1 MRAAGLPTA
10 PGSII
15 ETTGTRTG
23 HSIGLQWTAPSS
35 DEGSAIV
42 SYTLVQVRENRDDET
57 VYYGTGLSTI
67 VSDLVAGQEYSFRV
81 KATNLVGD
89 GAWSSIY
96 KFLNVDRPSEPLNL
110 HLDSFDNTYVTFSW
124 EQPIYNGG
132 QALSGFKVYR

>member
-1 MRAAGLPTA
+1 M
-10 PGSII
+10 
-15 ETTGTRTG
+15 
-23 HSIGLQWTAPSS
+23 
-35 DEGSAIV
+35 SA
-42 SYTLVQVRENRDDET
+42 
-57 VYYGTGLSTI
+57 I

-132 QALSGFKVYR
+132 QALSGFKVYRQECSDSTNDHVIIHTTNAATFQYTDTAISGGN